1 MGEIGVADQR
11 ADADAAIGQMLDA
24 IEPRQAGDVDET
36 IRTADPALHQVEQI
50 GAGREIGRT
59 RHSRS
64 GDGVGDRIGSNVIEG
79 LHAERLWSDWARLFA
94 ASSTAS
100 VIPA

>member
-11 ADADAAIGQMLDA
+11 ADADAAIGQMFDA

-36 IRTADPALHQVEQI
+36 IRTADAALHQVEQI
-50 GAGREIGRT
+50 GAGREIDGPRL
-59 RHSRS
+59 SCRS
-64 GDGVGDRIGSNVIEG
+64 DGVGDRRRSDIIEG
-79 LHAERLWSDWARLFA
+79 FHAERLWSDWASLSV